1 MGAMGAGKTT
11 IGNILADH
19 VDNPYLDNDDELAL
33 LTGMTPKQLSAITV
47 EELHRLE
54 DSYLLNLS
62 RRPAPWIAG
71 VAGSVVDNR
80 ENIRIIEPIFS
91 IYLYRPIES
100 LLLHTGDTGVGRQA
114 LSSGAQEIIRE
125 RFERRDP
132 RYRELASLEVEIS
145 DDPFADVAKIL
156 VAIEQLPTKQY

>member
-11 IGNILADH
+11 IGNILAGH
-19 VDNPYLDNDDELAL
+19 LGAPYLDNDDELAL
-33 LTGMTPKQLSAITV
+33 LTGMTPEQLSTIGV
-47 EELHRLE
+47 DELHRLE

-62 RRPAPWIAG
+62 RLPAPWIAG
-71 VAGSVVDNR
+71 VAGSVVDNP

-100 LLLHTGDTGVGRQA
+100 LLINTGKTGVGRQA
-114 LSSGAQEIIRE
+114 LSSGAQEIIRA

-132 RYRELASLEVEIS
+132 RYRELAGLEVEIS
-145 DDPFADVAKIL
+145 DDPIADVAKIL
-156 VAIEQLPTKQY
+156 EALK